1 MLLTRRAAAFGAAAV
16 LVLTPVVAGCSDN
29 SGNNSS
35 PSQVTPTTSPTMTD
49 QPLDPVAAKA
59 QITKNWTAFF
69 DPKTPPDQRIK
80 LLENGQK
87 MAPVLGAFAGNKNAA
102 ATSVKVTQISFTS
115 PTGANVTYDLLV
127 AGNTALPH
135 AKGTAVLQDNT
146 WKVSEKTLCG
156 LVQLSGTNQVPGC

>member
-29 SGNNSS
+29 SGTSSS
-35 PSQVTPTTSPTMTD
+35 PSQVTPTTSPAMTD

-87 MAPVLGAFAGNKNAA
+87 MAPVLGAFAGNENAA
-102 ATSVKVTQISFTS
+102 ATSVKVTQVSFTS

-127 AGNTALPH
+127 SGNTALPH

-146 WKVSEKTLCG
+146 WKVSVKTLCG
-156 LVQLSGTNQVPGC
+156 LVQLSGTTQVPGC